1 MTNTVVIGAG
11 LSGLV
16 AAIRLARGGRTV
28 TLLTKGLGGLQLSQG
43 TIDVLG
49 YAPERVDAPID
60 ATASLPATHP
70 YKVLGPA
77 AITAGIAYVQELLGD
92 LLVGNADRNVLLP
105 TAVGALRPTCLIP
118 PSMTAGVVTGGIRYV
133 LVGFRQLK
141 DFYPKLCAGNLERQ
155 TTPAGD
161 QITARG
167 VILDLPAIDDM
178 ADSSALAYAR
188 ALDDPSYRTKLAAVL
203 KPMLEDGEVVGLPAI
218 LGHRDHGAHRHLEEL
233 LGHAVFEVPL
243 PPPGV
248 PGIRLNEALTT
259 LAKEAGVRI
268 VAGAKVVGF
277 ESADGRIVSVGQA
290 TAGRV
295 RQYAADAFVYAPGGF
310 ESGALAMDSYG
321 TVTESTFGLPLHGL
335 GPDLVTAEDPG
346 NQALFRVGVGVDS
359 GMRVVDTAGHA
370 PYSNLYAAGGILAG
384 ALRWTEKS
392 GEGIALASAV
402 VAADS
407 ILKGA

>member
-1 MTNTVVIGAG
+1 MPAAVVIGAG

-43 TIDVLG
+43 TIDILG
-49 YAPERVDAPID
+49 YAPERVDSPVE
-60 ATASLPATHP
+60 ATASLPANHP
-70 YKVLGPA
+70 YKILGPA
-77 AITAGIAYVQELLGD
+77 AITAGITYAQELLGD
-92 LLVGNADRNVLLP
+92 RLVGNPDRNVLLP
-105 TAVGALRPTCLIP
+105 TAVGALRPTCLIQP
-118 PSMTAGVVTGGIRYV
+118 TMTAGVVTGGIRYV

-155 TTPAGD
+155 TTPDGE

-167 VILDLPAIDDM
+167 VILDLPAIADM

-188 ALDDPSYRTKLAAVL
+188 AIDDPSYRVTLAAAL
-203 KPMLEDGEVVGLPAI
+203 KPLLEDGEVVGLPAI
-218 LGHRDHGAHRHLEEL
+218 LGHRDAGAHRHLEQL

-248 PGIRLNEALTT
+248 PGIRLNEALTA
-259 LAKEAGVRI
+259 LAKEAGVRF

-277 ESADGRIVSVGQA
+277 ESADGKILSVGQA
-290 TAGRV
+290 TAGRI

-310 ESGALAMDSYG
+310 ESGALTLDSYG
-321 TVTESTFGLPLHGL
+321 TVTETIFGLPLHGL
-335 GPDLVTAEDPG
+335 GPDLVTADDPG
-346 NQALFRVGVGVDS
+346 QQALFRVGVGVDS
-359 GMRVVDTAGHA
+359 SMRVVDPAGHA

-384 ALRWTEKS
+384 AIRWTEKS

-402 VAADS
+402 AAADS

>member
-1 MTNTVVIGAG
+1 MNGAVVIGAG

-16 AAIRLARGGRTV
+16 AAIKLARGGRTV

-49 YAPERVDAPID
+49 YAPGRVDAPVD

-70 YKVLGPA
+70 YRALGPT
-77 AITAGIAYVQELLGD
+77 AIIAGVTYVQELLGD
-92 LLVGNADRNVLLP
+92 RLVGSPGQNVLLP
-105 TAVGALRPTCLIP
+105 TAVGALRPTCLVP
-118 PSMTAGVVTGGIRYV
+118 PSMTAGVVTAGIRYV

-155 TTPAGD
+155 TTPDGD
-161 QITARG
+161 AIVARG
-167 VILDLPAIDDM
+167 VILDLPATGDM

-188 ALDDPSYRTKLAAVL
+188 ALDDPAYRAKLAAAL
-203 KPMLEDGEVVGLPAI
+203 KPLLRDGEVVGLPAI
-218 LGHRDHGAHRHLEEL
+218 LGHRDPGAHRHLEQL
-233 LGHAVFEVPL
+233 LDHPVFEVPL

-248 PGIRLNEALTT
+248 PGIRLNEALTA

-277 ESADGRIVSVGQA
+277 EAADGKVVSVGLA
-290 TAGRV
+290 TAGRI

-310 ESGALAMDSYG
+310 ESGALSMDSYG
-321 TVTESTFGLPLHGL
+321 TVTETIFGLPLHGL
-335 GPDLVTAEDPG
+335 GPDLVTAADPG
-346 NQALFRVGVGVDS
+346 NQALFRVGVGVDA

-384 ALRWTEKS
+384 ATRWTEKS

-407 ILKGA
+407 ILKGV

>member
-1 MTNTVVIGAG
+1 MADVVVIGAG
-11 LSGLV
+11 LAGLV
-16 AAIRLARGGRTV
+16 AAIRLARAGRKV

-43 TIDVLG
+43 TVDVLG
-49 YAPERVDAPID
+49 YAPERVDSPI
-60 ATASLPATHP
+60 AAAASLPATHP
-70 YKVLGPA
+70 YRVLGPDA
-77 AITAGIAYVQELLGD
+77 VSAGVAYAQELLGD
-92 LLVGNADRNVLLP
+92 RLVGAATHNVLLP
-105 TAVGALRPTCLIP
+105 TAVGALRPTCLVP
-118 PSMTAGVVTGGIRYV
+118 PSMAAGVVTGGIKYV

-141 DFYPKLCAGNLERQ
+141 DFYPKLCAANLERQ
-155 TTPAGD
+155 TAPNGD
-161 QITARG
+161 PIIARA
-167 VILDLPAIDDM
+167 VMLDLPAVADM

-188 ALDDPSYRTKLAAVL
+188 ALDDPSYRAKLASAL
-203 KPMLEDGEVVGLPAI
+203 KPQLREGEVVGLPAI
-218 LGHRDHGAHRHLEEL
+218 LGHRDAGAHRHLEQL
-233 LGHAVFEVPL
+233 LEHAVFEVPL

-248 PGIRLNEALTT
+248 PGIRINEALTA

-277 ESADGRIVSVGQA
+277 ESAGGKIISVGQA
-290 TAGRV
+290 TAGRI

-346 NQALFRVGVGVDS
+346 DQALFRVGVGVDS

>member
-1 MTNTVVIGAG
+1 MNGAVVIGAG

-16 AAIRLARGGRTV
+16 AAIKLARGGRTV

-49 YAPERVDAPID
+49 YAPGRVDAPVD

-70 YKVLGPA
+70 YRALGPT
-77 AITAGIAYVQELLGD
+77 AIIAGVTYVQELLGD
-92 LLVGNADRNVLLP
+92 RLVGSPGQNVLLP
-105 TAVGALRPTCLIP
+105 TAVGALRPTCLVP
-118 PSMTAGVVTGGIRYV
+118 PSMTAGVVTAGIRYV

-155 TTPAGD
+155 TTPDGD
-161 QITARG
+161 AIVARG
-167 VILDLPAIDDM
+167 VILDLPATGDM

-188 ALDDPSYRTKLAAVL
+188 ALDDPAYRAKLAAAL
-203 KPMLEDGEVVGLPAI
+203 KPLLRDGEVVGLPAI
-218 LGHRDHGAHRHLEEL
+218 LGHRDPGAHRHLEQL
-233 LGHAVFEVPL
+233 LDHPVFEVPL

-248 PGIRLNEALTT
+248 PGIRLNEALTA

-277 ESADGRIVSVGQA
+277 EAADGKVVSVGLA
-290 TAGRV
+290 TAGRI

-310 ESGALAMDSYG
+310 ESGALSMDSYG
-321 TVTESTFGLPLHGL
+321 TVTETIFGLPLHGL
-335 GPDLVTAEDPG
+335 GPDLVTADDPG
-346 NQALFRVGVGVDS
+346 NQALFRVGVGVDA
-359 GMRVVDTAGHA
+359 GMRVVDTVGHA

-384 ALRWTEKS
+384 ATRWTEKS

-407 ILKGA
+407 ILKGV

>member
-1 MTNTVVIGAG
+1 MSNTVVIGAG

-16 AAIRLARGGRTV
+16 AAIRLARGGHTV

-60 ATASLPATHP
+60 ATASLPASHP
-70 YKVLGPA
+70 YRVLGPTAIA
-77 AITAGIAYVQELLGD
+77 AGVAYVQELLGD
-92 LLVGNADRNVLLP
+92 RLVGNADRNVLLP
-105 TAVGALRPTCLIP
+105 TAVGALRPTCLVP

-155 TTPAGD
+155 TTPAGGP
-161 QITARG
+161 ITARG
-167 VILDLPAIDDM
+167 VILDLPAIENM

-188 ALDDPSYRTKLAAVL
+188 ALDDPSYRTRLAAAL
-203 KPMLEDGEVVGLPAI
+203 KPLLQDGEVVGLPAI
-218 LGHRDHGAHRHLEEL
+218 LGHRDAGAHRHLEEL

-248 PGIRLNEALTT
+248 PGIRLNEALTA
-259 LAKEAGVRI
+259 LAKQAGVRI

-277 ESADGRIVSVGQA
+277 ESADGKVVSVGQA
-290 TAGRV
+290 TAGRI
-295 RQYAADAFVYAPGGF
+295 RQYAADAFVYSPGGF
-310 ESGALAMDSYG
+310 ESGALTMDSYG
-321 TVTESTFGLPLHGL
+321 TVTETIFGLPLHGL
-335 GPDLVTAEDPG
+335 GPDLVTAGDPG
-346 NQALFRVGVGVDS
+346 DQALFRVGVGVDAS
-359 GMRVVDTAGHA
+359 MRVVDPSGHV

-384 ALRWTEKS
+384 ATRWAEKS

>member
-1 MTNTVVIGAG
+1 MTGTVVIGAG

-16 AAIRLARGGRTV
+16 AAIKLARGGRTV

-49 YAPERVDAPID
+49 YAPARVDTPVD
-60 ATASLPATHP
+60 ASASLPETHP
-70 YKVLGPA
+70 YRVLGPT
-77 AITAGIAYVQELLGD
+77 AITAGVTYVQELLGD
-92 LLVGNADRNVLLP
+92 RLVGSPGQNVLLP
-105 TAVGALRPTCLIP
+105 TAVGALRPTCLVP
-118 PSMTAGVVTGGIRYV
+118 PSMTAGVVTAGIRYV

-161 QITARG
+161 AIVARG
-167 VILDLPAIDDM
+167 VILDLPATEDM

-188 ALDDPSYRTKLAAVL
+188 ALDDPAYRAKLAAAL
-203 KPMLEDGEVVGLPAI
+203 KPLLRDGEVVGLPAI
-218 LGHRDHGAHRHLEEL
+218 LGHRDPGAHRHLEQL
-233 LGHAVFEVPL
+233 LDHPVFEVPL

-248 PGIRLNEALTT
+248 PGIRLNEALTA

-277 ESADGRIVSVGQA
+277 EAADGKVVSVGLA
-290 TAGRV
+290 TAGRI

-310 ESGALAMDSYG
+310 ESGALSMDSYG
-321 TVTESTFGLPLHGL
+321 TVTETIFGLPLHGL
-335 GPDLVTAEDPG
+335 GPDLVTADDPG
-346 NQALFRVGVGVDS
+346 NQALFRVGVGVDAT
-359 GMRVVDTAGHA
+359 MRVVDPAGHA

-384 ALRWTEKS
+384 ATRWTEKS

-407 ILKGA
+407 ILKGV

>member
-1 MTNTVVIGAG
+1 MPAAVVIGAG

-16 AAIRLARGGRTV
+16 AAIRLARGGQTV
-28 TLLTKGLGGLQLSQG
+28 TLLHKGLGGLQLSQG

-49 YAPERVDAPID
+49 YAPERVDEPID

-77 AITAGIAYVQELLGD
+77 AITAGVAYAQELLGD
-92 LLVGNADRNVLLP
+92 HLVGNADRNVLLP
-105 TAVGALRPTCLIP
+105 TAVGALRPTCLVP

-141 DFYPKLCAGNLERQ
+141 DFYPKLCAGNLARQ

-167 VILDLPAIDDM
+167 IILDLPATADM

-188 ALDDPSYRTKLAAVL
+188 ALDDPSYRARLAAAL
-203 KPMLEDGEVVGLPAI
+203 KPLLEDGEVVGLPAI
-218 LGHRDHGAHRHLEEL
+218 VGYHDPGAHRHLEEL
-233 LGHAVFEVPL
+233 LEHAVFEVPL

-248 PGIRLNEALTT
+248 PGIRLNEALTA
-259 LAKEAGVRI
+259 LAKAAGVR
-268 VAGAKVVGF
+268 VVGGAKVVGF
-277 ESADGRIVSVGQA
+277 ESAGGKVLSVGLA
-290 TAGRV
+290 TAGRI

-310 ESGALAMDSYG
+310 ESGALSMDSYG
-321 TVTESTFGLPLHGL
+321 TVTESVFGLPLHGL
-335 GPDLVTAEDPG
+335 GDDLVTADDPG
-346 NQALFRVGVGVDS
+346 GQALFRVGVGVDS
-359 GMRVVDTAGHA
+359 SMRVVDPAGHA

-384 ALRWTEKS
+384 AIRWTEKS

-402 VAADS
+402 TAADS

>member
-49 YAPERVDAPID
+49 YAPDRVDAPID

-77 AITAGIAYVQELLGD
+77 AITAGIAYLQDLLGD
-92 LLVGNADRNVLLP
+92 RLVGNADRNVLLP

-178 ADSSALAYAR
+178 ADSTALAYAR

-218 LGHRDHGAHRHLEEL
+218 LGHRDPGAHRDLEQL

-277 ESADGRIVSVGQA
+277 ESAGGKVISVGQA
-290 TAGRV
+290 TAGRI
-295 RQYAADAFVYAPGGF
+295 RQYSADAFVYAPGGF
-310 ESGALAMDSYG
+310 ESGALTMDSYG
-321 TVTESTFGLPLHGL
+321 TVTETIFGLPLHGL
-335 GPDLVTAEDPG
+335 GPDLITAGDPG
-346 NQALFRVGVGVDS
+346 NQALFRVGVGVDAT
-359 GMRVVDTAGHA
+359 MRVIDPAGHV

-384 ALRWTEKS
+384 ATRWTEKS

>member
-1 MTNTVVIGAG
+1 MSNTVVIGAG

-70 YKVLGPA
+70 YKVLGPT
-77 AITAGIAYVQELLGD
+77 AIAVGIAYAQELLGD
-92 LLVGNADRNVLLP
+92 RLVGNVDRNVLLP
-105 TAVGALRPTCLIP
+105 TAVGALRPTCLVP

-167 VILDLPAIDDM
+167 VILDLPAIEDM

-188 ALDDPSYRTKLAAVL
+188 ALDDPSYRVKLAAAL
-203 KPMLEDGEVVGLPAI
+203 KPLLQDGEVVGLPAI
-218 LGHRDHGAHRHLEEL
+218 IGHRDAGAHRHLEEL
-233 LGHAVFEVPL
+233 LEHAVFEVPL

-248 PGIRLNEALTT
+248 PGIRLNEALTA

-277 ESADGRIVSVGQA
+277 ESAGGKVLSVGLA
-290 TAGRV
+290 TAGRI
-295 RQYAADAFVYAPGGF
+295 RQYAADSFVYAPGGF

-321 TVTESTFGLPLHGL
+321 TVTESIFGLPLHGL
-335 GPDLVTAEDPG
+335 GPDLVTAGDPG
-346 NQALFRVGVGVDS
+346 DQTLFRVGVGVDNS
-359 GMRVVDTAGHA
+359 MRVVDTAGNA

-384 ALRWTEKS
+384 AIRWTEKS

>member
-1 MTNTVVIGAG
+1 MSNTVVIGAG

-28 TLLTKGLGGLQLSQG
+28 TLLSKGLGGLQLSQG

-49 YAPERVDAPID
+49 YAPDRVDAPID

-70 YKVLGPA
+70 YRVLGPTAIA
-77 AITAGIAYVQELLGD
+77 AGVAYAQELLGD
-92 LLVGNADRNVLLP
+92 RLVGNVDRNVLLP
-105 TAVGALRPTCLIP
+105 TAVGALRPTCLVP

-188 ALDDPSYRTKLAAVL
+188 ALDDPAYRAKLATAL
-203 KPMLEDGEVVGLPAI
+203 KPLLEDGEVVGLPAI
-218 LGHRDHGAHRHLEEL
+218 VGHRDAGAHRHLEEL
-233 LGHAVFEVPL
+233 LEHAVFEVPL

-248 PGIRLNEALTT
+248 PGIRLNEALTA
-259 LAKEAGVRI
+259 LAKEAGVRM
-268 VAGAKVVGF
+268 VSGAKVVGF
-277 ESADGRIVSVGQA
+277 ESAGGKVISVGLA
-290 TAGRV
+290 TAGRI
-295 RQYAADAFVYAPGGF
+295 RQYAADSFVYAPGGF

-321 TVTESTFGLPLHGL
+321 TVTESVFGLPLVGL
-335 GPDLVTAEDPG
+335 GEDLVTADDPG
-346 NQALFRVGVGVDS
+346 NQALFRVGVGVDA
-359 GMRVVDTAGHA
+359 GMRVVDPAGHA

-384 ALRWTEKS
+384 AIRWTEKS

>member
-1 MTNTVVIGAG
+1 MSNTVVIGAG

-28 TLLTKGLGGLQLSQG
+28 TLLSKGLGGLQLSQG

-49 YAPERVDAPID
+49 YAPDRVDAPID

-70 YKVLGPA
+70 YRVLGPTAIA
-77 AITAGIAYVQELLGD
+77 AGVAYAQELLGD
-92 LLVGNADRNVLLP
+92 RLVGNADRNVLLP
-105 TAVGALRPTCLIP
+105 TAVGALRPTCLVP

-188 ALDDPSYRTKLAAVL
+188 ALDDPAYRAKLATAL
-203 KPMLEDGEVVGLPAI
+203 KPLLEDGEVVGLPAI
-218 LGHRDHGAHRHLEEL
+218 VGHRDAGAHRHLEEL
-233 LGHAVFEVPL
+233 LEHAVFEVPL

-248 PGIRLNEALTT
+248 PGIRLNEALTA
-259 LAKEAGVRI
+259 LAKEAGVRM
-268 VAGAKVVGF
+268 VSGAKVVGF
-277 ESADGRIVSVGQA
+277 ESAGGKVISVGLA
-290 TAGRV
+290 TAGRI
-295 RQYAADAFVYAPGGF
+295 RQYAADSFVYAPGGF

-321 TVTESTFGLPLHGL
+321 TVTESVFGLPLVGL
-335 GPDLVTAEDPG
+335 GEDLVTADDPG
-346 NQALFRVGVGVDS
+346 NQALFRVGVGVDA
-359 GMRVVDTAGHA
+359 GMRVVDPAGHA

-384 ALRWTEKS
+384 AIRWTEKS

>member
-1 MTNTVVIGAG
+1 MPNAVVIGAG

-43 TIDVLG
+43 TIDILG
-49 YAPERVDAPID
+49 YAPERVEAPIT
-60 ATASLPATHP
+60 ATATLPDTHP
-70 YKVLGPA
+70 YKVLGPD
-77 AITAGIAYVQELLGD
+77 AIAAGIAYAQELLGD
-92 LLVGNADRNVLLP
+92 RLVGNADRNVLLP
-105 TAVGALRPTCLIP
+105 TAVGALRPTCLVP

-155 TTPAGD
+155 TTPAGEP
-161 QITARG
+161 ITARG
-167 VILDLPAIDDM
+167 VILDLPATEDM
-178 ADSSALAYAR
+178 ADSSALVYAR
-188 ALDDPSYRTKLAAVL
+188 AIDDRAYRATLAAAL
-203 KPMLEDGEVVGLPAI
+203 KPLLEDGEVVGLPAI
-218 LGHRDHGAHRHLEEL
+218 LGYCDAGAHRHLEEL
-233 LGHAVFEVPL
+233 LEHAVFEVPL

-248 PGIRLNEALTT
+248 PGMRLNEALTA

-277 ESADGRIVSVGQA
+277 ESAGGKIVSVGLA
-290 TAGRV
+290 TAGRI

-310 ESGALAMDSYG
+310 ESGALTMDSYG
-321 TVTESTFGLPLHGL
+321 TVTEAIFGLPLVGL
-335 GPDLVTAEDPG
+335 GPDLVTPDDPG
-346 NQALFRVGVGVDS
+346 NQALFRVGVGVDPQ
-359 GMRVVDTAGHA
+359 MRVIDPAGHA

-384 ALRWTEKS
+384 AIRWTEKS

>member
-16 AAIRLARGGRTV
+16 AAIRLARGGHTV

-49 YAPERVDAPID
+49 YAPERVDAPVD
-60 ATASLPATHP
+60 ATSSLPATHP

-92 LLVGNADRNVLLP
+92 RLVGNADRNVLLP
-105 TAVGALRPTCLIP
+105 TAVGALRPTCLVP
-118 PSMTAGVVTGGIRYV
+118 PSMTAGVATGGIRYV

-167 VILDLPAIDDM
+167 VILDLPAIEDM

-188 ALDDPSYRTKLAAVL
+188 ALDDPSYRTKLAAIL

-218 LGHRDHGAHRHLEEL
+218 IGHRDPGAHRHLEQL
-233 LGHAVFEVPL
+233 LEHAVFEVPL

-248 PGIRLNEALTT
+248 PGIRLNEALTA
-259 LAKEAGVRI
+259 LAKDAGVRI

-277 ESADGRIVSVGQA
+277 ESAGGKIVSVGQA
-290 TAGRV
+290 TAGRI

-310 ESGALAMDSYG
+310 ESGALTMDSYG
-321 TVTESTFGLPLHGL
+321 TVTETIFGLPLHGL
-335 GPDLVTAEDPG
+335 GPDLVTAGDPG

-359 GMRVVDTAGHA
+359 SMRVVDPAGHA

-384 ALRWTEKS
+384 AIRWTEKS

>member
-28 TLLTKGLGGLQLSQG
+28 TLLAKGLGGLQLSQG

-49 YAPERVDAPID
+49 YAPERVEAPID

-70 YKVLGPA
+70 YKVLGPV
-77 AITAGIAYVQELLGD
+77 AITAGVAYAQDLLGD

-161 QITARG
+161 PITARG
-167 VILDLPAIDDM
+167 VILDLPAVEDM

-188 ALDDPSYRTKLAAVL
+188 AMDDPSYRTKLAAIL
-203 KPMLEDGEVVGLPAI
+203 TPMLEDGEVVGLPAI
-218 LGHRDHGAHRHLEEL
+218 LGHRDPGAHRHLEQL

-248 PGIRLNEALTT
+248 PGIRLNEALTA
-259 LAKEAGVRI
+259 LAKEAGVRF
-268 VAGAKVVGF
+268 VSGAKVVGF
-277 ESADGRIVSVGQA
+277 ESAGGKIISVGQA
-290 TAGRV
+290 TAGRI

-310 ESGALAMDSYG
+310 ESGALSMDSYG
-321 TVTESTFGLPLHGL
+321 TVTETIFGLPLHGL
-335 GPDLVTAEDPG
+335 GPDLITAGDPG

-359 GMRVVDTAGHA
+359 TMRVIDPAGKV

-384 ALRWTEKS
+384 ATRWTEKS

>member
-1 MTNTVVIGAG
+1 MPNTVVIGAG

-77 AITAGIAYVQELLGD
+77 AIAAGIAYAQELLGD
-92 LLVGNADRNVLLP
+92 RLVGNADRNVLLP
-105 TAVGALRPTCLIP
+105 TAVGALRPTCLVP
-118 PSMTAGVVTGGIRYV
+118 PSMRAGVVTGGIRYV

-141 DFYPKLCAGNLERQ
+141 DFYPKLCAANLERQ
-155 TTPAGD
+155 AAPNGD
-161 QITARG
+161 PIIARA
-167 VILDLPAIDDM
+167 VMLDLPAVADM

-188 ALDDPSYRTKLAAVL
+188 ALDDPSYRATLAAAL
-203 KPMLEDGEVVGLPAI
+203 KPLLEDGEVVGLPAI
-218 LGHRDHGAHRHLEEL
+218 LGHRDAGAHRHLEQL

-248 PGIRLNEALTT
+248 PGIRLNEALTA

-277 ESADGRIVSVGQA
+277 EAASGKVISVGQA
-290 TAGRV
+290 TAGRI

-310 ESGALAMDSYG
+310 ESGALTMDSYG
-321 TVTESTFGLPLHGL
+321 TVTETIFGLPLHGL
-335 GPDLVTAEDPG
+335 GPDLVTGDDPG
-346 NQALFRVGVGVDS
+346 QQALFRVGVGVDA
-359 GMRVVDTAGHA
+359 GMRVVDPAGHA
-370 PYSNLYAAGGILAG
+370 PYNNLYAAGGILAG
-384 ALRWTEKS
+384 AIRWTEKS

-402 VAADS
+402 AAADS

>member
-1 MTNTVVIGAG
+1 MANAVVIGAG

-16 AAIRLARGGRTV
+16 AAIRLARAGRTV

-49 YAPERVDAPID
+49 YAPERVETPID

-70 YKVLGPA
+70 YRVLGPA
-77 AITAGIAYVQELLGD
+77 AITAGIAYAQELLGD
-92 LLVGNADRNVLLP
+92 RLVGNADRNVLLP
-105 TAVGALRPTCLIP
+105 TAVGALRPTCLVP

-141 DFYPKLCAGNLERQ
+141 DFYPKLCAGNLARQ

-161 QITARG
+161 QIIARG

-188 ALDDPSYRTKLAAVL
+188 ALDDPSYRAKLAAAL
-203 KPMLEDGEVVGLPAI
+203 KPLLQDGEVVGLPAI
-218 LGHRDHGAHRHLEEL
+218 IGHRDPAAHRHLEDL
-233 LGHAVFEVPL
+233 LDHPVFEVPL

-248 PGIRLNEALTT
+248 PGIRLNEALTA
-259 LAKEAGVRI
+259 LAKEAGVRV

-277 ESADGRIVSVGQA
+277 ESAGGKIISVGQA
-290 TAGRV
+290 TAGRI

-310 ESGALAMDSYG
+310 ESGALTMDSYG
-321 TVTESTFGLPLHGL
+321 TVTETIFGLPLHGL
-335 GPDLVTAEDPG
+335 GPDLVTAGDPG
-346 NQALFRVGVGVDS
+346 DQALFRVGVGVDAS
-359 GMRVVDTAGHA
+359 MRVIDPAGDV

-384 ALRWTEKS
+384 ATRWTEKS